1 MVRSLTAEAPLA
13 DDVDAVS
20 ESIDEYFL
28 LAKSSAIRM
37 AKYLHRCST
46 RAFDVVLMYLV
57 PTNMISGQFW

>member
-1 MVRSLTAEAPLA
+1 
-13 DDVDAVS
+13 
-20 ESIDEYFL
+20 
-28 LAKSSAIRM
+28 M